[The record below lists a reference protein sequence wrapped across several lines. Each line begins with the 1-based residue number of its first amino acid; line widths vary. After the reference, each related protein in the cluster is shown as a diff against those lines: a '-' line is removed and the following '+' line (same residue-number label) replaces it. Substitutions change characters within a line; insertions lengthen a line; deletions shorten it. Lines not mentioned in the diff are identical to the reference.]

1 MPRSNFFEGVDFNTI
16 AKDPEFKES
25 AVRSFIIDP
34 LVKKLGYTE
43 ENIVLEKTIQ
53 IQIGSKKQTT
63 PHYADY
69 VLKIGACFVCV
80 IEAKAPEKNIA
91 EFSLIDQAF
100 SYASHREIRS
110 NYFVLCNGLEFA
122 LFKTDLNRSQILR
135 FSLSEIDQYWNILKR
150 YLSPDSFR
158 EGKKFQYEKQKETK
172 TVEFDNTNYC
182 RKMLLDEIPVRKRAM
197 RRHFGVHGYFTKQ
210 SWNIVKAYILNY
222 SRPGD
227 IILDP
232 FGGSG
237 VTVIEALM
245 EDRQA
250 INVDINPFANFLV
263 ESLLIPV
270 NENDLHESFIN
281 IQEKYLKQEPK
292 TNDEIKAAL
301 KKYPHPKPLRL
312 PKSSDMKTA
321 DQLFSPRQTAQLGLL
336 KSLIQ
341 EVENENIRK
350 TLMLMFSGLITC
362 VNQTYHISKSVK
374 SDTGFGG
381 NAAPF
386 VYYRY
391 RKAPYPTEIN
401 TMQGFEYRYKRVLAA
416 KQEMQ
421 IRINENTI
429 KNVKIIHGT
438 ATDLPLANESVDYIY
453 TDPPY
458 GKKIP
463 YLDLSTMWNAW
474 LDLNVSEEDYKS
486 EAIEGGEYGKT
497 KDDYKKLIAQSI
509 KEMFRVLKYERWLS
523 FVFAHKDP
531 EFWHL
536 IVDTAES
543 CGFEYI
549 GAVPQKNGQTSFK
562 KRQNPFSVLSGQLI
576 INFRKPHIP
585 RTLMKANLGMNITEV
600 VIETI
605 ESIIAQHN
613 GATLEQ
619 INDELILKGL
629 ELGFLDILSK
639 AFPDLTPLLLK
650 EFSYDKNTEKFSI
663 PLSKSFKTH
672 VDINLRIRYYLM
684 SYLIRCE
691 RQGKNAH
698 FDDIILAIMPSL
710 RNGITPTNQTILNV
724 LEDIA
729 EHIEDDCWRLRKSGQ
744 QEFVM

>member
-1 MPRSNFFEGVDFNTI
+1 MTRSNFFEGVDFNTI
-16 AKDPEFKES
+16 ARDPEFKES

-69 VLKIGACFVCV
+69 VLKIGNCFVCV

-122 LFKTDLNRSQILR
+122 LFKTDLNRSQILH
-135 FSLSEIDQYWNILKR
+135 FSLSEIDQYWNVLKR

-172 TVEFDNTNYC
+172 TVDFDNTNYC

-227 IILDP
+227 VILDP

-237 VTVIEALM
+237 VTVVEALM

-263 ESLLIPV
+263 ESLLVPV
-270 NENDLHESFIN
+270 NENDLHESFID
-281 IQEKYLKQEPK
+281 IQKKYLKQEPK
-292 TNDEIKAAL
+292 TNAEIKAAL
-301 KKYPHPKPLRL
+301 KKYPLPKPLRL

-341 EVENENIRK
+341 EIENENIRK
-350 TLMLMFSGLITC
+350 TFMLMFSGLITC

-391 RKAPYPTEIN
+391 RKAPHPTEIN

-421 IRINENTI
+421 LRINENTI
-429 KNVKIIHGT
+429 KNAKIIHGT
-438 ATDLPLANESVDYIY
+438 ATDLPLANESIDYIY

-474 LDLNVSEEDYKS
+474 LDLNVSENDYKL

-497 KDDYKKLIAQSI
+497 KEEYKKLIAQSI
-509 KEMFRVLKYERWLS
+509 QEMFRVLKYDRWLS

-576 INFRKPHIP
+576 INFRKTRNP
-585 RTLMKANLGMNITEV
+585 RTLMKANLGMNITEI

-650 EFSYDKNTEKFSI
+650 EFTYDKNMEKFSI

-672 VDINLRIRYYLM
+672 VDVRLRIRYYLM

-710 RNGITPTNQTILNV
+710 RNGMTPTDQTILNV

-729 EHIEDDCWRLRKSGQ
+729 ERIGDDCWRIRKKGQ